1 MNKINNKVYLFQ
13 VFSSYSGFNFFSHN
27 PNCTSGTQY
36 SSFGPVV
43 CIVKPK
49 KKKKNSDCD
58 PLPYSFLSAIGLHVS
73 FLLTSAVL

>member
-49 KKKKNSDCD
+49 KKKKIVIVT
-58 PLPYSFLSAIGLHVS
+58 PYLIHSCLQ
-73 FLLTSAVL
+73 